1 MALWSGWFITVL
13 EKKIREQ
20 RSRIGTL
27 ETSTEASPDIVGL
40 RGQSS
45 NRSSPPDT
53 DKDTTQ
59 NPPLKDLPSICMTSF
74 ILLHFNILLW
84 ESSGAMLSTCWR
96 SWSSHYLMGTA
107 FTHRATE
114 RSH

>member
-1 MALWSGWFITVL
+1 MALWSGWFITAL
-13 EKKIREQ
+13 EKKIGAEKQTWDPGDQYR
-20 RSRIGTL
+20 R
-27 ETSTEASPDIVGL
+27 PDIIGL

-59 NPPLKDLPSICMTSF
+59 NPPLKDLPTICMASF

-84 ESSGAMLSTCWR
+84 QSPGAMLSTCWR